1 MLDKNKSLGFLLS
14 RQWRDTVDGINLS
27 FWLTTPEGPVHAIIE
42 KQQAVCFIRS
52 KNNLSNGYIKGI
64 KRKTL
69 ELNTLDHESVDA
81 LYFNQQR
88 QLNSLREHLAYD
100 KTQLLESEI
109 KPTERYLMERFI
121 TASVNIHGTPLQR
134 AGYIEY
140 KNPKLTPASYIP
152 EFKCVSLDIETEDLR
167 GKLYSIAVV
176 MIDTSTSY
184 PKPDGDSTADN
195 RIEHVFMIQ
204 QAPLAYKEGYN
215 DSNITW
221 CGNEKEALQAFF
233 NWMRIHD
240 PDVIIGWNVIAF
252 DLEFLQWKCKQLC
265 IPFAIGRGNRK
276 EQNSTILIPQQT
288 GQMHLARIPGRVVL
302 DGISSLRGAFWSFDS
317 FALDF
322 VSEQLLGKKKLINK
336 SGKEKL
342 AEIRRQ
348 YKEDPVALA
357 EYNLEDCRLVL
368 DIFDKTDL
376 LNFSIQRAQMTGL
389 AIDRQGGSSA
399 AFDNL
404 YLPRLHRQG
413 FVAPDVGS
421 QQNKQESPGGYVM
434 DSQPGLYDN
443 VLVLDF
449 KSLYPSIIRTFK
461 IDPLGLSL
469 GLFKEQST
477 LQASVQDTEQL
488 KEEVHE
494 KTSATTP
501 STESIQILGNTIPG
515 FLGAEFSRDQHILPD
530 VVTELWK
537 QRDEAKKHNNK
548 PLSQAIKIIMNS
560 FYGVLGSSGCRFFNP
575 QLASSI
581 TMRGHEIIQ
590 MSRNLIE
597 EKGYN
602 VIYGDTDSVFVLL
615 GENKNEEECEE
626 IGKELQ
632 KSLNIWWEKYLKD
645 EFAIESNLEI
655 EFETHYLRFLM
666 PTIRGAETGSKKRY
680 AGMIN
685 KDGEKKMVFKG
696 LETVRT
702 DWTPLA
708 REFQQELYQ
717 RIFNNLSYKDFIKET
732 HDALIEGRL
741 DEKLTYTKR
750 LRRPLESYVSMQPP
764 QVKAARKMKNP
775 GRKIQYVITLN
786 GPEPI
791 ENLLSTPNYQHY
803 VDKQLA
809 PVADSILYF
818 LGMSF
823 AKITDR
829 QLDVF
834 D

>member
-1 MLDKNKSLGFLLS
+1 MLDKNNLVGFLLS
-14 RQWRDTVDGINLS
+14 RQWRDTPDGITLN
-27 FWLTTPEGPVHAIIE
+27 FWLSSSQGPVQIIID
-42 KQQAVCFIRS
+42 KQQAVCFIRRENTLNINNFGS
-52 KNNLSNGYIKGI
+52 HNNFNKTATADKNNNNNIQ
-64 KRKTL
+64 RKTL
-69 ELNTLDHESVDA
+69 ALQTLDHEAVDG

-88 QLNSLREHLAYD
+88 QLNNLRDDLAYD
-100 KTQLLESEI
+100 KTHLLESEI

-121 TASVNIHGTPLQR
+121 TASLCVTGDRIQR
-134 AGYIEY
+134 NGYLEY
-140 KNPKLTPASYIP
+140 HNPTLKPESYHP

-176 MIDTSTSY
+176 MPNDA
-184 PKPDGDSTADN
+184 GDF
-195 RIEHVFMIQ
+195 EQVFMVQ
-204 QAPLAYKEGYN
+204 QSPEN
-215 DSNITW
+215 QNMPSNIT
-221 CGNEKEALQAFF
+221 CCANEKHALQAFF
-233 NWMRIHD
+233 EWMKAHD

-252 DLEFLQWKCKQLC
+252 DLDFLQWKCKQLG
-265 IPFAIGRGNRK
+265 IPFALGRGDIS
-276 EQNSTILIPQQT
+276 QQSAAILVPRQS
-288 GQMHLARIPGRVVL
+288 GHMHIARIPGRVVL
-302 DGISSLRGAFWSFDS
+302 DGITSLRGAFWSFES

-322 VSEQLLGKKKLINK
+322 VSEKLLGKKKLINQ
-336 SGKEKL
+336 SGLEKL
-342 AEIRRQ
+342 TEIRRQ
-348 YKEDPVALA
+348 YREDPIALA
-357 EYNLEDCRLVL
+357 EYNLEDCRLVNE
-368 DIFDKTDL
+368 IFSKTDM
-376 LNFSIQRAQMTGL
+376 LNFSIQRAKMTGL

-413 FVAPDVGS
+413 YVAPDVGS
-421 QQNKQESPGGYVM
+421 QKSTQQSPGGYVM
-434 DSQPGLYDN
+434 DSQPGLYEN

-461 IDPLGLSL
+461 IDPLGLAKGLSADSSL
-469 GLFKEQST
+469 E
-477 LQASVQDTEQL
+477 
-488 KEEVHE
+488 
-494 KTSATTP
+494 
-501 STESIQILGNTIPG
+501 NTIPG
-515 FLGAEFSRDQHILPD
+515 FLEAAFSREDHILPD
-530 VVTELWK
+530 LVTQLWSD
-537 QRDEAKKHNNK
+537 RDEAKKHKDK

-590 MSRNLIE
+590 KSREIIE
-597 EKGYN
+597 KEGFN
-602 VIYGDTDSVFVLL
+602 VIYGDTDSVFVLI
-615 GENKNEEECEE
+615 GEGKNEERCQA
-626 IGKELQ
+626 IGKDLQ
-632 KSLNIWWEKYLKD
+632 ETLNTWWNEHLKE

-685 KDGEKKMVFKG
+685 ANGKKQMVFKG

-708 REFQQELYQ
+708 REFQQELYD
-717 RIFNNLSYKDFIKET
+717 RIFNHKSYKDFIKDT
-732 HDALIEGRL
+732 HDALISGQL
-741 DEKLTYTKR
+741 NYKLTYTKN
-750 LRRPLESYVSMQPP
+750 LRRPLASYTSTQPP

-775 GRKIQYVITLN
+775 GRKIQYLITLN
-786 GPEPI
+786 GPEPT
-791 ENLLSTPNYQHY
+791 ENSTSTPDYQHY

-818 LGMSF
+818 LDTSF
-823 AKITDR
+823 AKITAR